1 MAYREWNWDID
12 RHLNRFIPPP
22 PWHLIPYPLDRFL
35 GHRQDKSPPTT
46 GNILVMVWAFF
57 GILLT
62 ISLIEGAVMSVPS
75 FVANDGPIIVA
86 DLNKGA
92 SAVLEFLVIDS
103 PLAQPRNAVGGHI
116 IATIVG
122 VAISKLFQLNDNFH
136 DIRWLGGAFAC
147 AAATVIMALT
157 KTVHPP
163 AGATA
168 LTAVVDS
175 KLVAL
180 GWLLVPAVMVGSLLM
195 LGMSLVINNI
205 DRRFPLYWWTAAD
218 LGPVSAVPDQGSST
232 KVDMEKGVSKGDEFE
247 VESISDGGKG
257 NTGSPA
263 SVGFQVNPDVA
274 RDCIGINPC
283 QQDTTI
289 IRDAEIKQNLV
300 NECGRTQLNGNI
312 DVGENTEK
320 AIAANAVTQVQS
332 GGQVQLTLH
341 QVNADGAG
349 PYVCDLDEN
358 SNSGTISP
366 KNVTMLS
373 NVPGDNGLSL
383 AKTQQFNVTIQMP
396 DDLQCTGAS
405 TGNICTVRCRN
416 TAAAGPFGGCFAVQ
430 QVDTTPKVNSP
441 ANINTS
447 QSLDVITKQIESNR
461 ANFDTATEANNRA
474 QAAGS
479 PVLRRAVRRLFQG

>member
-1 MAYREWNWDID
+1 MSYREWNWDID
-12 RHLNRFIPPP
+12 RHLNRFVPPP
-22 PWHLIPYPLDRFL
+22 PWHLIPFPLARFL
-35 GHRQDKSPPTT
+35 GHRRDKASPST
-46 GNILVMVWAFF
+46 GNIVAMIWAFF
-57 GILLT
+57 GILVT
-62 ISLIEGAVMSVPS
+62 ISLIEGAMMSVPS
-75 FVANDGPIIVA
+75 FIANDGPIIVGS
-86 DLNKGA
+86 LGA

-122 VAISKLFQLNDNFH
+122 VSISKLFQLNGNFH

-195 LGMSLVINNI
+195 LGMSLLVNNI
-205 DRRFPLYWWTAAD
+205 DRRFPLFWWTASD
-218 LGPVSAVPDQGSST
+218 LGPASATVPGDSQQQQQRQF
-232 KVDMEKGVSKGDEFE
+232 KVDMEKGVSKSKEFA
-247 VESISDGGKG
+247 VKIKS
-257 NTGSPA
+257 
-263 SVGFQVNPDVA
+263 DVA
-274 RDCIGINPC
+274 RNCIGINPC

-289 IRDAEIKQNLV
+289 IRDEEIKQNLV
-300 NECGRTQLNGNI
+300 NECGRTEIDGNI
-312 DVGENTEK
+312 DVGASTEK
-320 AIAANAVTQVQS
+320 ALASNAVTQVQS
-332 GGQVQLTLH
+332 GSQIQVTLH

-358 SNSGTISP
+358 SNSGIISP
-366 KNVTMLS
+366 KNVTMLT

-383 AKTQQFNVTIQMP
+383 TKTTQFNVTIQMP

-430 QVDTTPKVNSP
+430 QVDITPKVNTP
-441 ANINTS
+441 ANIKTVQPLDLFLS
-447 QSLDVITKQIESNR
+447 QIDTNR
-461 ANFDTATEANNRA
+461 ANFDAATEDNAQKQAA
-474 QAAGS
+474 QAADKAPNKAANKAGG
-479 PVLRRAVRRLFQG
+479 PNLQRLARRVLFRA